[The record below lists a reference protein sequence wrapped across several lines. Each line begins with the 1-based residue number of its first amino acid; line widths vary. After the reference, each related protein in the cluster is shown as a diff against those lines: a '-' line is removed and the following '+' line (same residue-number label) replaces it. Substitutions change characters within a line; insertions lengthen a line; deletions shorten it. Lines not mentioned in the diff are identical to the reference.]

1 MRLIQ
6 TNYTTQTGNIKK
18 RVGRYLYLMK
28 NESGAMPNNNPSNA
42 PFNPKTLREFIEAVL
57 DEENS
62 NPLWNTFIQPFVDV
76 GTTAAYGIERLSAQ
90 VQTVVAGFILGL
102 PTLFVPFLEYDYETF
117 REEEWERVEEIK
129 KKYEK
134 VFKANLDALQSN
146 DAFGVAFLLAPTK
159 VLAGQ
164 LAVKAPYAAIKA
176 LDILTGAAAPPL
188 ARLGQ
193 SLSEPASI
201 GFHDPGG
208 HSLGGWASGGGG
220 GGDYGGGDGV
230 YEGKRPDP
238 KALSAKLQT
247 ILKDKRVQDQIKNS
261 PVAKK
266 MRQDGVN
273 LIVGHIKKF
282 MSAKDYNQMRQMAKG
297 DVGFSQI
304 GQKLSQLNQSGQV
317 PARDNPTV
325 TAAMVPELKKAYKEF
340 WVKQLQNLIRQFP
353 EANEELLQG
362 IKQVQALS

>member
-1 MRLIQ
+1 
-6 TNYTTQTGNIKK
+6 
-18 RVGRYLYLMK
+18 MK
-28 NESGAMPNNNPSNA
+28 NENVNMPNNSRSTVTFDA
-42 PFNPKTLREFIEAVL
+42 KILREFIDTVIN
-57 DEENS
+57 EEGE
-62 NPLWNTFIQPFVDV
+62 NPLWNTFIQPFIDV

-90 VQTVVAGFILGL
+90 VQTVVMGFILGL
-102 PTLFVPFLEYDYETF
+102 PTLFDPFLEYDYESF

-134 VFKANLDALQSN
+134 VFHANLEALQSN

-208 HSLGGWASGGGG
+208 HSLGGWAAGGG

-230 YEGKRPDP
+230 YEAKKPDP
-238 KALSAKLQT
+238 KTLSTKLQS
-247 ILKDKRVQDQIKNS
+247 ILKDKKVQAQIQNS
-261 PVAKK
+261 PIAKK
-266 MRQDGVN
+266 MRRDGVN
-273 LIVGHIKKF
+273 LIVNHVKKF
-282 MSAKDYNQMRQMAKG
+282 MTTNDYNQMRKMAKG

-317 PARDNPTV
+317 PTQDNPVV
-325 TAAMVPELKKAYKEF
+325 TAAMVPELKKIYKEF
-340 WVKQLQNLIRQFP
+340 WVKQLQNLIRQYP
-353 EANEELLQG
+353 EANDELLQG
-362 IKQVQALS
+362 IKQIQALS

>member
-1 MRLIQ
+1 MIR
-6 TNYTTQTGNIKK
+6 NGNTEK
-18 RVGRYLYLMK
+18 RVGRYPYLTK
-28 NESGAMPNNNPSNA
+28 NESVAMPNKNTA
-42 PFNPKTLREFIEAVL
+42 FNPEILQEFIDLMINEQ
-57 DEENS
+57 EGGQ

-90 VQTVVAGFILGL
+90 VQTVAMGLILGI
-102 PTLFVPFLEYDYETF
+102 PTLIVPFLEYDYESF

-134 VFKANLDALQSN
+134 VFHANLEALQSN

-176 LDILTGAAAPPL
+176 LDVLTGAAAPPL

-193 SLSEPASI
+193 ALSEPASI

-208 HSLGGWASGGGG
+208 HSLGGWSGGAGG
-220 GGDYGGGDGV
+220 GYGGDYGGDGM
-230 YEGKRPDP
+230 YEAKNRNP
-238 KALSAKLQT
+238 KAITAKIQAM
-247 ILKDKRVQDQIKNS
+247 LKNKSFQSKIQNS
-261 PVAKK
+261 PVAKS
-266 MRQDGVN
+266 MRRDGVN
-273 LIVGHIKKF
+273 LVVNHIKKF
-282 MSAKDYNQMRQMAKG
+282 MSAKDYNQMRSMAKG

-304 GQKLSQLNQSGQV
+304 GQKLGELNKSGQV
-317 PARDNPTV
+317 PPTDNPTI
-325 TAAMVPELKKAYKEF
+325 TSAMVPALKKAYKEF
-340 WVKQLQNLIRQFP
+340 WVKQLQTLIHQFP

>member
-1 MRLIQ
+1 M
-6 TNYTTQTGNIKK
+6 
-18 RVGRYLYLMK
+18 
-28 NESGAMPNNNPSNA
+28 
-42 PFNPKTLREFIEAVL
+42 LREFIDAMIN
-57 DEENS
+57 EENS
-62 NPLWNTFIQPFVDV
+62 GENPLWNTFIQPFVDV

-90 VQTVVAGFILGL
+90 VQTVAMGLILGI
-102 PTLFVPFLEYDYETF
+102 PTLFVPFLEYDYESF

-134 VFKANLDALQSN
+134 VFHANLEALQSN

-164 LAVKAPYAAIKA
+164 LAVKAPYAAIKV

-193 SLSEPASI
+193 ALSEPASI

-208 HSLGGWASGGGG
+208 HSRGGWSSGGG
-220 GGDYGGGDGV
+220 GGDYGGDGL
-230 YEGKRPDP
+230 YEAQNATP
-238 KALSAKLQT
+238 KAVTAKLEA
-247 ILKDKRVQDQIKNS
+247 ILRDKKIQNLIQKS
-261 PVAKK
+261 PVAKR
-266 MRQDGVN
+266 MRQDGAN
-273 LIVGHIKKF
+273 LIVNHIKKF

-304 GQKLSQLNQSGQV
+304 GQKLSELNKTGQIPV
-317 PARDNPTV
+317 QNNPTV
-325 TAAMVPELKKAYKEF
+325 TAALVPALKKTYKEF
-340 WVKQLQNLIRQFP
+340 WIRQLQILIRQYP
-353 EANEELLQG
+353 EANEELLQS

>member
-1 MRLIQ
+1 
-6 TNYTTQTGNIKK
+6 
-18 RVGRYLYLMK
+18 
-28 NESGAMPNNNPSNA
+28 MPNNKNSTT
-42 PFNPKTLREFIEAVL
+42 FDSKMLREFIDAMIN
-57 DEENS
+57 EENS
-62 NPLWNTFIQPFVDV
+62 GENPLWNTFIQPFVDV

-90 VQTVVAGFILGL
+90 VQTVAMGLILGI
-102 PTLFVPFLEYDYETF
+102 PTLFVPFLEYDYESF

-134 VFKANLDALQSN
+134 VFHANLEALQSN

-164 LAVKAPYAAIKA
+164 LAVKAPYAAIKV

-193 SLSEPASI
+193 ALSEPASI

-208 HSLGGWASGGGG
+208 HSRGGWSSGGG
-220 GGDYGGGDGV
+220 GGDYGGDGL
-230 YEGKRPDP
+230 YEAQNATP
-238 KALSAKLQT
+238 KAVTAKLEA
-247 ILKDKRVQDQIKNS
+247 ILRDKKIQNLIQKS
-261 PVAKK
+261 PVAKR
-266 MRQDGVN
+266 MRQDGAN
-273 LIVGHIKKF
+273 LIVNHIKKF

-304 GQKLSQLNQSGQV
+304 GQKLSELNKTGQIPV
-317 PARDNPTV
+317 QNNPTV
-325 TAAMVPELKKAYKEF
+325 TAALVPALKKTYKEF
-340 WVKQLQNLIRQFP
+340 WIRQLQILIRQYP
-353 EANEELLQG
+353 EANEELLQS

>member
-1 MRLIQ
+1 M
-6 TNYTTQTGNIKK
+6 
-18 RVGRYLYLMK
+18 
-28 NESGAMPNNNPSNA
+28 
-42 PFNPKTLREFIEAVL
+42 PKTSNNTPVNRRTLLEFIDAVIN
-57 DEENS
+57 EQGE
-62 NPLWNTFIQPFVDV
+62 NPLYNTFIQPFVDV
-76 GTTAAYGIERLSAQ
+76 GTTTAYGIERLSAQ
-90 VQTVVAGFILGL
+90 VQTVVMGFILGL

-159 VLAGQ
+159 VLAAQ
-164 LAVKAPYAAIKA
+164 LAVKAPYTAIKA
-176 LDILTGAAAPPL
+176 LDVLTGAIAPPL

-193 SLSEPASI
+193 ALGEPASI

-208 HSLGGWASGGGG
+208 HSLGGWSAGAG
-220 GGDYGGGDGV
+220 GGDYGGDGM
-230 YEGKRPDP
+230 YEDKKPNP
-238 KALSAKLQT
+238 KEMTSKLQAL
-247 ILKDKRVQDQIKNS
+247 LKDKKIQGQIQNS
-261 PVAKK
+261 PVAKQ

-273 LIVGHIKKF
+273 LIVNHVKRF
-282 MSAKDYNQMRQMAKG
+282 MAAKDYNQMRQMAKG

-304 GQKLSQLNQSGQV
+304 GQQLSQLNQSGQV
-317 PARDNPTV
+317 PAQDNPTV
-325 TAAMVPELKKAYKEF
+325 TAAMIPKLKKTYKEF
-340 WVKQLQNLIRQFP
+340 WVKQLQTLVRHFP